1 MDLLTAFGAAA
12 VTVMLVSYALESR
25 STTWVFVFALGCAA
39 SSLYGALAGTW
50 PFAVVEGV
58 WAVVALRRWATQR
71 RAKFAAQHSARLA
84 GPSATGQPRLMLLDA

>member
-1 MDLLTAFGAAA
+1 MDELTAFGAVA

-58 WAVVALRRWATQR
+58 WAIVALRRWTIER
-71 RAKFAAQHSARLA
+71 RAKFAAQQSTCLA
-84 GPSATGQPRLMLLDA
+84 GPSATG

>member
-1 MDLLTAFGAAA
+1 MDLLTAFGAVA

-25 STTWVFVFALGCAA
+25 STSWVLVFAFGCAA

-58 WAVVALRRWATQR
+58 WAVVALRRWSAR
-71 RAKFAAQHSARLA
+71 RQGKFGAQHPARPA
-84 GPSATGQPRLMLLDA
+84 GPSATG